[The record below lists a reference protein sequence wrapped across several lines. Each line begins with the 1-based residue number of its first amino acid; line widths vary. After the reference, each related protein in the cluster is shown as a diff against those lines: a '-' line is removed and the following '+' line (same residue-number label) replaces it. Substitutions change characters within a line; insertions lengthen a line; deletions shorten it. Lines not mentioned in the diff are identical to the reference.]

1 MYAWAQSPALAAAGL
16 TEDDVTSGCAGRRS
30 SSRAS
35 RQTCRP
41 LPPDIATNEGAVMSS
56 MMPDIKIP
64 DSLAAFL
71 DRPVEHFVDGRAV

>member
-1 MYAWAQSPALAAAGL
+1 
-16 TEDDVTSGCAGRRS
+16 
-30 SSRAS
+30 
-35 RQTCRP
+35 
-41 LPPDIATNEGAVMSS
+41 MSS